1 VAVVRISGPAAE
13 DALIALGGRL
23 PPPRRA
29 VLRSLHD
36 PQDRTLLDRAL
47 VLWLPGP
54 GSATGED
61 MAELHLHGGRAVVAA
76 VLAALARMPNL
87 RAADA
92 GEFTRR
98 AFDHGRIDL
107 IEAEGLADLLTAET
121 EGQRRQAML
130 AASGHVSLRVAGWQ
144 GCLLGIAAG
153 IEAALDFVD
162 EDDVAR
168 EVAAM
173 GEVRRKTAELHSE
186 ITSWLRRPAAE
197 RIRDGLSVVIAGP
210 PNVGKSTLLN
220 AIAQREVAIV
230 SPLAGTT
237 RDIVEVPLALDGI
250 ALRFADTA
258 GLRDDSPD
266 MIERIGMDRAS
277 AAIAAADILLWL
289 GVVEDCPVHPK
300 ALRIAAQSDRIVAD
314 PAADLV
320 LSAKFGTGMDALHGA
335 IVALARTML
344 PLEGEA
350 ALHASQRAALAEV
363 AHWLAI
369 APDSI
374 EGRDMI
380 LFAERIRLASAALN
394 RLTGSAGVEDMLDAL
409 FGRFC
414 IGK

>member
-1 VAVVRISGPAAE
+1 
-13 DALIALGGRL
+13 
-23 PPPRRA
+23 
-29 VLRSLHD
+29 
-36 PQDRTLLDRAL
+36 
-47 VLWLPGP
+47 
-54 GSATGED
+54 
-61 MAELHLHGGRAVVAA
+61 
-76 VLAALARMPNL
+76 
-87 RAADA
+87 
-92 GEFTRR
+92 
-98 AFDHGRIDL
+98 
-107 IEAEGLADLLTAET
+107 
-121 EGQRRQAML
+121 
-130 AASGHVSLRVAGWQ
+130 
-144 GCLLGIAAG
+144 LLGIAAG

-173 GEVRRKTAELHSE
+173 GEVRRKTAERHSE
-186 ITSWLRRPAAE
+186 FTSWLRRPAAE